1 VRFLIPFTLRIA
13 SSTLFETSQYL
24 LKQTMQDKTTEFFKT
39 IRDLMA
45 LISTE
50 NGNNILCNIILLV
63 NLLRVILLPL
73 LYWRWW
79 AAGSVAAR
87 RRVHIAIMG
96 RR

>member
-1 VRFLIPFTLRIA
+1 
-13 SSTLFETSQYL
+13 
-24 LKQTMQDKTTEFFKT
+24 MQDKTTEFFKT

-73 LYWRWW
+73 LFWRWW
-79 AAGSVAAR
+79 AACSVAPR